1 MFPEAFTL
9 LQNEGFLMQGC
20 FKSSLRGLLQASSA
34 QPGPFYSAFFN
45 YAIGLERLLKV
56 LLTLDHWHKGRKFPN
71 NDQLKKYGGKY
82 GHNVVALHQSV
93 CPLFSEYKVEWKTN
107 WELDATNKDLLAFLS
122 DFANGSRY
130 FNLDELTGF
139 TNKHGENPIYRWQ
152 RLFYCAYKHDYPKA
166 EKIVTKPDVPEDTM
180 SNMELAR
187 HHVIMLATRP
197 YICWR
202 LIQLLI
208 PLHALLIAIREQ
220 IQNDDLAIGGPDAN
234 PSVPWMEEFLD
245 FVCEDKTIIFESEDW
260 P

>member
-1 MFPEAFTL
+1 MFPETFTL

-20 FKSSLRGLLQASSA
+20 FRSSLRRLLQASSA
-34 QPGPFYSAFFN
+34 EPGPFYSAFFN

-56 LLTLDHWHKGRKFPN
+56 LLMLDQWHDERKFPDN
-71 NDQLKKYGGKY
+71 KQLKKYGGDF
-82 GHNVVALHQSV
+82 GHNLAILHQSV
-93 CPLFSEYKVEWKTN
+93 CPLFPKYKLEWKIN
-107 WELDATNKDLLAFLS
+107 WELDAINKDFLVFLA

-130 FNLDELTGF
+130 FNLDQLAGF

-152 RLFYCAYKHDYPKA
+152 RLFYRTYQNDCPKA

-180 SNMELAR
+180 STTELAR
-187 HHVIMLATRP
+187 HHVIIAAARP

-208 PLHALLIAIREQ
+208 PLQALLIAIREQ
-220 IQNDDLAIGGPDAN
+220 IHNDDLALDGPDAD
-234 PSVPWMEEFLD
+234 PSVPYMEQFLD